1 MKYPVLDVAMVLMEA
16 TPDNASGADNQQ
28 ERLSIDAIPSDVGNF
43 LAGFALGEGSFMIVC
58 RPRADYRRGW
68 KVSAAFNVS
77 QQDIEPLEL
86 FREQLGCGAI
96 RRGGNNG
103 WYFEVNGLGDIRSRV
118 IPFFRRF
125 PLVGR
130 KAFDFELF
138 VSAASVLAKS
148 SLSDDDYCQVL
159 QLRERLN
166 RGGKRRYTM
175 ERILRDYTP
184 NSPDKSGGM
193 R

>member
-1 MKYPVLDVAMVLMEA
+1 MLDT
-16 TPDNASGADNQQ
+16 TPFLADVVSDNASGADNQQ
-28 ERLSIDAIPSDVGNF
+28 ERLSVGIETIPVDVGSF

-77 QQDIEPLEL
+77 QHDVVPLEL
-86 FREQLGCGAI
+86 FRGHLGCGTI
-96 RRGGNNG
+96 RKAGNDG
-103 WYFEVNGLGDIRSRV
+103 WYLEVNTLADIRSAV

-130 KAFDFELF
+130 KVADFELF
-138 VSAASVLAKS
+138 EGAVSILSKQA
-148 SLSDDDYCQVL
+148 LSDDDYREVL
-159 QLRERLN
+159 RLRELLN
-166 RGGKRRYTM
+166 RGGKRRYTA

-184 NSPDKSGGM
+184 NSSEIP
-193 R
+193 RR